1 MMDRQPSAPGS
12 VRWVTRTLEDA
23 GYETWAVGGAVR
35 NALLGLPSGDW
46 DLATRAPPG
55 VVRRL
60 FPRTVPVGIAHGT
73 VGVLTR
79 QGVLLEV
86 TTFRRDV
93 ETFGRH
99 ATVEFAD
106 TLREDLSRRD
116 FTVNAVAW
124 HPIREAFQDPFG
136 GRADLA
142 AGLLRAVGV
151 ASRRFDE
158 DYLRVLR
165 GLRFS
170 GRFRLRIDD
179 ATWKALCRATAH
191 LGVLSPERVREE
203 LVKTITEDRRPSGA
217 LALYGISGALDVL
230 YPELAAVGGLRLRG
244 TGEDLWVRSLLTMDL
259 LPARHPRMRLAA
271 LLQGLGCPGE
281 GGSGSADGHPGEGSL
296 AGSSREGGSGSR
308 DVLQVDRGSE
318 RAWASSSNETN
329 VRARDRAAALMLR
342 LRFSNAEIRDVTG
355 LLEAGL
361 EPVPAGAAAPELRR
375 WLHRAGPER
384 FRPLARLW
392 VAGARLDELRQGR
405 DPAPVVDVIRRLR
418 KELRSNP
425 PLRTEDL
432 ALNGRDLVAMGLKP
446 GPRFGR
452 ILAALMDQ
460 VLEDPALNRRE
471 SLIEAVERWL
481 EEEE

>member
-1 MMDRQPSAPGS
+1 VMDRQPSAPGF

-46 DLATRAPPG
+46 DLATRAPPA

-79 QGVLLEV
+79 EGVLLEA

-99 ATVEFAD
+99 AVVEFAD

-124 HPIREAFQDPFG
+124 HPIREEFADPFG
-136 GRADLA
+136 GRQDLS

-151 ASRRFDE
+151 ATRRFQE

-170 GRFRLRIDD
+170 GRFRLRIERD
-179 ATWKALCRATAH
+179 TWEALCRATAH
-191 LGVLSPERVREE
+191 LRILSPERVREE
-203 LVKTITEDRRPSGA
+203 LMKVLTQDSRPSGA
-217 LALYGISGALDVL
+217 LALYGTSGALEVL
-230 YPELAAVGGLRLRG
+230 YPELAAVRG
-244 TGEDLWVRSLLTMDL
+244 CPRKGTREDLWVRSLLTVDL
-259 LPARHPRMRLAA
+259 LSARRPVLRLGA
-271 LLQGLGCPGE
+271 LLQGLGCP
-281 GGSGSADGHPGEGSL
+281 
-296 AGSSREGGSGSR
+296 REGGSAFGDGSR
-308 DVLQVDRGSE
+308 GEGEPPVEKQRELGAGYPLE
-318 RAWASSSNETN
+318 ETHA
-329 VRARDRAAALMLR
+329 RARDRAAALMLR
-342 LRFSNAEIRDVTG
+342 LRFSNKEVREVTG
-355 LLEAGL
+355 LLEAGS
-361 EPVPAGAAAPELRR
+361 EPPLAPATAPGLRR
-375 WLHRAGPER
+375 WLHGAGPER
-384 FRPLARLW
+384 LPALARLW
-392 VAGARLDELRQGR
+392 VAGARLDQLRGLG
-405 DPAPVVDVIRRLR
+405 DSAPVVEVLRRLR
-418 KELRSNP
+418 REVRCRP
-425 PLRTEDL
+425 PLRVEDL

-452 ILAALMDQ
+452 ILAALMEQ
-460 VLEDPALNRRE
+460 VLEDPTLNHRE
-471 SLIEAVERWL
+471 RLVKAVERWL
-481 EEEE
+481 EEEG

>member
-1 MMDRQPSAPGS
+1 MMNHRPAAPGF

-35 NALLGLPSGDW
+35 NPLLGLPSGDW

-79 QGVLLEV
+79 EGILLEV

-99 ATVEFAD
+99 AVVEFAD
-106 TLREDLSRRD
+106 TLQEDLSRRD

-124 HPIREAFQDPFG
+124 HPIREEFQDPFG

-170 GRFRLRIDD
+170 GRFRLRIED
-179 ATWKALCRATAH
+179 ATWEALCRATSH
-191 LGVLSPERVREE
+191 LGILSPERVREE
-203 LVKTITEDRRPSGA
+203 LMKALTEDQRPSGA
-217 LALYGISGALDVL
+217 LALYGTSGALQVL
-230 YPELAAVGGLRLRG
+230 YPELAAVGGLRRRG
-244 TGEDLWVRSLLTMDL
+244 TDEDLWVRSLLSMDL
-259 LPARHPRMRLAA
+259 LPARRPRLRLAA
-271 LLQGLGCPGE
+271 LLQGLGYPEEEGPRWE
-281 GGSGSADGHPGEGSL
+281 DGSPVGGGSTPVEAFPSKDT
-296 AGSSREGGSGSR
+296 
-308 DVLQVDRGSE
+308 DI
-318 RAWASSSNETN
+318 
-329 VRARDRAAALMLR
+329 RARDRAAALMIR
-342 LRFSNAEIRDVTG
+342 LRFSNADVREVTE

-361 EPVPAGAAAPELRR
+361 EPLPAGTPAPDLRR

-384 FRPLARLW
+384 FRALARLW
-392 VAGARLDELRQGR
+392 LAGARLDRLRQER
-405 DPAPVVDVIRRLR
+405 DPAPVVEVLQRIRG
-418 KELRSNP
+418 ELRDNP

-432 ALNGRDLVAMGLKP
+432 ALSGRDLVAMGLKP

-452 ILAALMDQ
+452 ILGALMDQ
-460 VLEDPALNRRE
+460 VLEDPTLNCRE
-471 SLIEAVERWL
+471 SLVEAVERWL
-481 EEEE
+481 EEEG